1 MLNYGPALQNLSDYA
16 IFNRLHDFKCEWPRR
31 PNIAMSEMAQ
41 MVKDN
46 LPVIEQFSSTM
57 YTHEFI

>member
-16 IFNRLHDFKCEWPRR
+16 VFNRLNDFKCEWLRR
-31 PNIAMSEMAQ
+31 PNIVMSEMAQ
-41 MVKDN
+41 TVKDN

>member
-16 IFNRLHDFKCEWPRR
+16 IFNRLYDFKCEWPRR
-31 PNIAMSEMAQ
+31 RNIAMSEMAQ
-41 MVKDN
+41 TVKDN